1 MDLRRAAL
9 EGRVALLADR
19 LRVSSHADIGSYLG
33 ELVPDGAAPDD
44 DDHLPEL
51 RIRLARV
58 AADPVL
64 DDPLRLEAARLLDV
78 ASDLPAAIGRTGRV
92 WIAWWSARRPQDAAV
107 HPPHYLCYWEGL
119 ADDSGLLEN
128 GPNFD
133 DLHDALTWA
142 RRRADNIIVRPSW
155 DPDVHYWAGEGPPPD
170 GLEPLDER
178 A

>member
-1 MDLRRAAL
+1 VDLRRAVL

-19 LRVSSHADIGSYLG
+19 LRVSSHAALGSYLS
-33 ELVPDGAAPDD
+33 ELVPDGPAPD

-51 RIRLARV
+51 RIRLALV
-58 AADPVL
+58 AADPLL
-64 DDPLRLEAARLLDV
+64 DEPPRLEAARLLDV
-78 ASDLPAAIGRTGRV
+78 ASVLPSAIGRTGRV

-119 ADDSGLLEN
+119 DDDSGLLEN

-142 RRRADNIIVRPSW
+142 RRRADNIVVRPSW
-155 DPDVHYWAGEGPPPD
+155 DPDVHYWAVEGPVPD
-170 GLEPLDER
+170 GLKPLGEP